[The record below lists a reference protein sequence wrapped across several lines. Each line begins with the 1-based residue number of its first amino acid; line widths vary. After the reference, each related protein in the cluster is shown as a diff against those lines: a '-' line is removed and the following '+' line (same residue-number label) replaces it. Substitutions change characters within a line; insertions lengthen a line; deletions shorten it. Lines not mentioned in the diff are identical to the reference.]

1 MHEFVHVW
9 HFQYIWE
16 ESVTGVCIVP
26 AQRLPA
32 PGSFITQTPL
42 LSLLCL
48 YWTRPPLPLPPPSE
62 TLSSHTPISKQL
74 QETVLPTEWS
84 AALIRILFS
93 PPPLFFFSTIY
104 DLLKVYLCLSLE
116 ANSKTCFR
124 VPNVEQWNKSSNIFP
139 LSFNIIWRIFLTRSL
154 PHTGTGKPSIRKHGI
169 LLKPTKYLLKKKQ
182 EKQ

>member
-1 MHEFVHVW
+1 MQEFVHVW

-42 LSLLCL
+42 LSLFCLC
-48 YWTRPPLPLPPPSE
+48 WTHPPLPLPPSE

-93 PPPLFFFSTIY
+93 PPPPFFFSVIY
-104 DLLKVYLCLSLE
+104 GLLQLYFCLSLE
-116 ANSKTCFR
+116 ANTL
-124 VPNVEQWNKSSNIFP
+124 NVVFEHPVWNNEKSIAKMFP
-139 LSFNIIWRIFLTRSL
+139 YHSILSGGYFLKCSL
-154 PHTGTGKPSIRKHGI
+154 PDTLPRGN
-169 LLKPTKYLLKKKQ
+169 YQ
-182 EKQ
+182 